1 GCATFFCR
9 RAPDRA
15 PVSPPAPEPG
25 KSRVTPAGATVPAR
39 VKARTRRRGVKGSA
53 GRRVGGRR
61 RRLARGCSCLG
72 SSGRSHNSNSST
84 NDSGSS
90 LTGSSSDSPSS
101 SGNNGPDSGGN
112 TSTSSSTCRSN
123 SSPRSS
129 SHNSSNGKGPYSG
142 SPSPSSRSHN
152 SRSSNCL
159 NGSSPSTR
167 SSGTSSRSNNGSCF
181 SFSPPPAPGQQSSG
195 IIPRGPGLLE
205 RLSRVPEL
213 GPRAPWRRL
222 GGRET
227 QQWGFAF
234 RQGGLPLKLEE
245 GIPEGPLKEMADLIR
260 VRLGWV
266 PDQLLVNRYG
276 RGVGIAPHTDQRAL
290 GPTVATVSLLSD
302 TVMEWE
308 KGGRKVRTPLPVGT
322 LCHMEGEARCL
333 WTHGIRPADVTQP
346 RVSLTY
352 RSVRGG
358 ARSLSHDPPQP
369 SADAPSHPSVGAPR
383 TKRPTD
389 RAQGLLPGKP
399 GRNEEEEHDQGG
411 ATDAERDQ
419 GRPPQREERDW
430 DAPPR
435 APPASLA
442 PQPREARPW
451 RWEDEWGPEWVPGD
465 APLARGRPARL
476 PKTGGT
482 KGGDRRRSPL
492 PTYPPK
498 PRPKK
503 LRPTPSKEER
513 RVKAGRRREARAKR
527 REEEGQQPRSP
538 SPAPRKEDEGD
549 PPTTKGR
556 WWARNKRRR
565 EGGRRKTRPHKKRRE
580 GLRRPAPPEED
591 EETPVSARFLW
602 PRPAPP
608 APPQS
613 WLGRGVGGLLAW
625 MAVAAAMLVELAA
638 VVGGASVLG
647 GSLWFLAVRHGWA
660 GTTALGVPYVQT
672 GATALALSA
681 LALAALKP
689 KRREPGQPV
698 ERATPGHREPGHTP
712 PTQKATPRKSPSPVH
727 PAPPS
732 TVSGGGKFRGP
743 PVGRGGTAWGTG
755 EAQRAARSVRSVE
768 KKPGSLPWASA
779 AAPAVTAGAR
789 FLQWSLLR
797 PSSSTCFGGPLPS
810 RRQAV
815 EVAEMG
821 LQTWPH
827 MAQRLQWASLVATTS
842 ALLRLRRREATPAD
856 TADQRQRRRRRER
869 GALRTKT
876 PTVPITGGA
885 PVLLGP
891 HELAGGAE
899 PPKDQGP
906 KPCPVNGCTEK
917 GKRTFM
923 TGHLSEHLTAVWGE
937 AKAKKAVLKAIE
949 ENRYRRCQHC
959 GLVVDASR
967 GETRHAS
974 CSGKLLSVADDPHH
988 QPDDILEADRRSQR
1002 GRIAKQVGA
1011 KILDTSGAGG
1021 DCGYRAIN
1029 YARLKVEDA
1038 NGLRKEVGAHIRQ
1051 DFDTYTRILASPEE
1065 ARAFALEVESSK
1077 KWMDMLTLQ
1086 AISEMWAVCILV
1098 IRGGDIPVIRI
1109 GKETNDP
1116 RRVLVVAFGNGH
1128 YEKVRIDSDGKEKL
1142 WKMATK
1148 AVVGRLRGSPATAP
1162 TIEGTTGAD
1171 DIRKTI
1177 PVPESYLRQ
1186 LGLRGCSVCGDVVL
1200 YSQETHADCRKKLER
1215 PGEDPERPLL
1225 LDPKG
1230 SLPQWKEIAQLRVR
1244 MFDKVPRPVQ
1254 RLWAET
1260 YVRTLRRAVDKN
1272 DESSYRL
1279 LYMLPKACLRKA
1291 PGAGGKR
1298 NHKRHANDVKSRL
1311 QAWNEGEYGFLWS
1324 EAVESVRNSPHKKK
1338 ERELQEVE
1346 DERLARATV
1355 LAKLGRYSQG
1365 NKALTAKG
1373 LAEDNEETWKA
1384 LESKHPKAAAAYD
1397 QVDYGETEEAL
1408 EVTPE
1413 NVLRCIRGF
1422 PRGSGAGPSAFKAQ
1436 YIRDAVEAPDVEG
1449 AIAATTEFV
1458 NLLLSGRGPELA
1470 RGDMAGATLIALRKK
1485 EKDVRPIAVGE

>member
-1 GCATFFCR
+1 VEEAEATRKATLKPLEAGRAGTASSRDGWRCAPPRAAPSEPYRQRQQSMGTRRDPLGVEDTPSSSVVPPLPPVVPTPKPQRHLPQQQQLQNQQPQLQQRQKPHQQQPQGQQQQPQQPQPQQQKLHPLQRHQQPQRQRQQHRTQRQLPQKQQQHQRPQQQQRQQQRRLRPQQRQLPDRCR
-9 RAPDRA
+9 RTPRGPALPTCTPHHTTSEGPTAVAAP
-15 PVSPPAPEPG
+15 
-25 KSRVTPAGATVPAR
+25 
-39 VKARTRRRGVKGSA
+39 
-53 GRRVGGRR
+53 RR

-90 LTGSSSDSPSS
+90 LTGSSSDSPNS

-167 SSGTSSRSNNGSCF
+167 SSGTSSRSINGSCF
-181 SFSPPPAPGQQSSG
+181 SFSPPPALGQQSSG

-369 SADAPSHPSVGAPR
+369 SADAPSHPTVGAPR

-419 GRPPQREERDW
+419 GRPPQREERDR

-591 EETPVSARFLW
+591 EETPVSCPQGRG
-602 PRPAPP
+602 APP
-608 APPQS
+608 RRA
-613 WLGRGVGGLLAW
+613 GGW
-625 MAVAAAMLVELAA
+625 KK
-638 VVGGASVLG
+638 GPSPG
-647 GSLWFLAVRHGWA
+647 
-660 GTTALGVPYVQT
+660 LGVWGLVVLC
-672 GATALALSA
+672 GAFCL
-681 LALAALKP
+681 
-689 KRREPGQPV
+689 GQ
-698 ERATPGHREPGHTP
+698 
-712 PTQKATPRKSPSPVH
+712 ATPRPQGVVRGRWG
-727 PAPPS
+727 AQPS
-732 TVSGGGKFRGP
+732 TDDGEPTPTPEARHTPRPPMKEGGGRG
-743 PVGRGGTAWGTG
+743 
-755 EAQRAARSVRSVE
+755 RAA
-768 KKPGSLPWASA
+768 PW
-779 AAPAVTAGAR
+779 
-789 FLQWSLLR
+789 
-797 PSSSTCFGGPLPS
+797 PLPPEGG
-810 RRQAV
+810 QD
-815 EVAEMG
+815 
-821 LQTWPH
+821 P
-827 MAQRLQWASLVATTS
+827 
-842 ALLRLRRREATPAD
+842 D
-856 TADQRQRRRRRER
+856 
-869 GALRTKT
+869 
-876 PTVPITGGA
+876 TGGA
-885 PVLLGP
+885 PV
-891 HELAGGAE
+891 
-899 PPKDQGP
+899 
-906 KPCPVNGCTEK
+906 
-917 GKRTFM
+917 
-923 TGHLSEHLTAVWGE
+923 
-937 AKAKKAVLKAIE
+937 
-949 ENRYRRCQHC
+949 
-959 GLVVDASR
+959 
-967 GETRHAS
+967 
-974 CSGKLLSVADDPHH
+974 
-988 QPDDILEADRRSQR
+988 
-1002 GRIAKQVGA
+1002 
-1011 KILDTSGAGG
+1011 SGA
-1021 DCGYRAIN
+1021 
-1029 YARLKVEDA
+1029 
-1038 NGLRKEVGAHIRQ
+1038 
-1051 DFDTYTRILASPEE
+1051 
-1065 ARAFALEVESSK
+1065 
-1077 KWMDMLTLQ
+1077 W
-1086 AISEMWAVCILV
+1086 
-1098 IRGGDIPVIRI
+1098 
-1109 GKETNDP
+1109 
-1116 RRVLVVAFGNGH
+1116 
-1128 YEKVRIDSDGKEKL
+1128 
-1142 WKMATK
+1142 
-1148 AVVGRLRGSPATAP
+1148 
-1162 TIEGTTGAD
+1162 
-1171 DIRKTI
+1171 
-1177 PVPESYLRQ
+1177 
-1186 LGLRGCSVCGDVVL
+1186 
-1200 YSQETHADCRKKLER
+1200 
-1215 PGEDPERPLL
+1215 
-1225 LDPKG
+1225 
-1230 SLPQWKEIAQLRVR
+1230 
-1244 MFDKVPRPVQ
+1244 
-1254 RLWAET
+1254 
-1260 YVRTLRRAVDKN
+1260 
-1272 DESSYRL
+1272 
-1279 LYMLPKACLRKA
+1279 
-1291 PGAGGKR
+1291 
-1298 NHKRHANDVKSRL
+1298 
-1311 QAWNEGEYGFLWS
+1311 
-1324 EAVESVRNSPHKKK
+1324 
-1338 ERELQEVE
+1338 
-1346 DERLARATV
+1346 
-1355 LAKLGRYSQG
+1355 
-1365 NKALTAKG
+1365 
-1373 LAEDNEETWKA
+1373 
-1384 LESKHPKAAAAYD
+1384 
-1397 QVDYGETEEAL
+1397 
-1408 EVTPE
+1408 
-1413 NVLRCIRGF
+1413 
-1422 PRGSGAGPSAFKAQ
+1422 
-1436 YIRDAVEAPDVEG
+1436 
-1449 AIAATTEFV
+1449 
-1458 NLLLSGRGPELA
+1458 
-1470 RGDMAGATLIALRKK
+1470 
-1485 EKDVRPIAVGE
+1485 

>member
-1 GCATFFCR
+1 MDT
-9 RAPDRA
+9 
-15 PVSPPAPEPG
+15 
-25 KSRVTPAGATVPAR
+25 T
-39 VKARTRRRGVKGSA
+39 
-53 GRRVGGRR
+53 
-61 RRLARGCSCLG
+61 
-72 SSGRSHNSNSST
+72 
-84 NDSGSS
+84 
-90 LTGSSSDSPSS
+90 
-101 SGNNGPDSGGN
+101 
-112 TSTSSSTCRSN
+112 
-123 SSPRSS
+123 
-129 SHNSSNGKGPYSG
+129 
-142 SPSPSSRSHN
+142 
-152 SRSSNCL
+152 
-159 NGSSPSTR
+159 
-167 SSGTSSRSNNGSCF
+167 
-181 SFSPPPAPGQQSSG
+181 
-195 IIPRGPGLLE
+195 
-205 RLSRVPEL
+205 
-213 GPRAPWRRL
+213 
-222 GGRET
+222 T
-227 QQWGFAF
+227 Q
-234 RQGGLPLKLEE
+234 
-245 GIPEGPLKEMADLIR
+245 
-260 VRLGWV
+260 
-266 PDQLLVNRYG
+266 
-276 RGVGIAPHTDQRAL
+276 
-290 GPTVATVSLLSD
+290 
-302 TVMEWE
+302 
-308 KGGRKVRTPLPVGT
+308 
-322 LCHMEGEARCL
+322 
-333 WTHGIRPADVTQP
+333 
-346 RVSLTY
+346 
-352 RSVRGG
+352 
-358 ARSLSHDPPQP
+358 
-369 SADAPSHPSVGAPR
+369 
-383 TKRPTD
+383 
-389 RAQGLLPGKP
+389 
-399 GRNEEEEHDQGG
+399 
-411 ATDAERDQ
+411 
-419 GRPPQREERDW
+419 
-430 DAPPR
+430 
-435 APPASLA
+435 
-442 PQPREARPW
+442 
-451 RWEDEWGPEWVPGD
+451 
-465 APLARGRPARL
+465 
-476 PKTGGT
+476 
-482 KGGDRRRSPL
+482 
-492 PTYPPK
+492 
-498 PRPKK
+498 
-503 LRPTPSKEER
+503 
-513 RVKAGRRREARAKR
+513 
-527 REEEGQQPRSP
+527 
-538 SPAPRKEDEGD
+538 
-549 PPTTKGR
+549 
-556 WWARNKRRR
+556 
-565 EGGRRKTRPHKKRRE
+565 
-580 GLRRPAPPEED
+580 
-591 EETPVSARFLW
+591 
-602 PRPAPP
+602 
-608 APPQS
+608 
-613 WLGRGVGGLLAW
+613 
-625 MAVAAAMLVELAA
+625 
-638 VVGGASVLG
+638 
-647 GSLWFLAVRHGWA
+647 
-660 GTTALGVPYVQT
+660 
-672 GATALALSA
+672 
-681 LALAALKP
+681 
-689 KRREPGQPV
+689 
-698 ERATPGHREPGHTP
+698 
-712 PTQKATPRKSPSPVH
+712 
-727 PAPPS
+727 
-732 TVSGGGKFRGP
+732 
-743 PVGRGGTAWGTG
+743 
-755 EAQRAARSVRSVE
+755 
-768 KKPGSLPWASA
+768 
-779 AAPAVTAGAR
+779 
-789 FLQWSLLR
+789 SLLR

-876 PTVPITGGA
+876 PTVPITCGA

-1171 DIRKTI
+1171 DIRWWVCPELTKASYSIMGLREGSKFFCPMRGCSRSQKPEGRIPGQPFSSFEALKGHINSHRKTI

-1485 EKDVRPIAVGE
+1485 EKDVRPIAVGEVWRRLASKSACAAVKSEAEEYLVKDNQVGVAVPGGLEAAVQVVRSYAFRNEGKSNKVMIKVDLKNAFNSVHRSAILRETKSAFPELLPWVKWCYAGKSNLYMRGKIMSSEEGAQQGDPMGPLLFSLAIAPIVRKVRAETGLDMSLFYLDDGFLAGNKDEVMRALELFERECAKIGLEVNRGKCELILLDASLDRRPEAWGFPKDTVVLVGPNFSFLGAPIGNDAFCAEFLKAKVDKLRETFRMLKLMDDKQAAYLLLRYCTSYGKMVYYMRAVPGRKVRQELRRFDDMVHDAMQAISNSRLSAQAWSQAKLAIRYGGLGLRSTRKPANPQTRKPANPHTQSRLAAGLRAPPHTPL